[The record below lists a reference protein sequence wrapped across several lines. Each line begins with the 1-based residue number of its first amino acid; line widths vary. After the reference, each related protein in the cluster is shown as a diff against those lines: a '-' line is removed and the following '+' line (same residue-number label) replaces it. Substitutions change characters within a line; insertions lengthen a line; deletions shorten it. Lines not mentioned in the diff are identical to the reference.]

1 MEKSGAKSFKRF
13 KKVLLV
19 SGLLVFCSL
28 LTAQPASKPMRL
40 KEVTYLFSGTGF
52 YEGFNDVSSS
62 FLAVYTS
69 PRIIYAM
76 NDSMAQIMK
85 RSLLNA
91 MNSYW
96 EAGFDLG
103 EMEVSRSSS
112 TLREFPKFK
121 PKVAK
126 GSSDYWEVFVRISD
140 RAAFPWLPEAGA
152 MTDNA
157 TSLVLECKVLNGA
170 DGKETF
176 SRSMLVGIKKIP
188 PPPGSYLLEKV
199 PGMPQSFLHAF
210 DSAVRVFFSSGAP
223 ASLNLEV
230 EPACLFVSDSLTRQI
245 RRIIRFTTEGNTVR
259 VIDGPDMSWAPGKMD
274 MEKSGKTKREGAG
287 VLGGILTATTG
298 ISSSGE
304 KSKTTNYISR
314 IPVTDPTENKT
325 YTFHIPVTEKEV
337 QTIER
342 NRERGTG
349 TVHTETTDRSASRNI
364 NGPGYLTLEADTIG
378 TFEFFPGQP
387 NEPGDVFTSFW
398 NGVDS
403 ATIMPMPDRWNN
415 DDLYSP
421 ISVEGTLYD
430 KPFRFSNHKA
440 GNQLDIYYDAKHV
453 ATLRV
458 NNGRPTDGILY
469 YADIS
474 PEALKALAMFTT
486 LPYGFYGM

>member
-1 MEKSGAKSFKRF
+1 MEKSGAKLFKQL
-13 KKVLLV
+13 KHALLV
-19 SGLLVFCSL
+19 SGLLLCTCL
-28 LTAQPASKPMRL
+28 LHAQPAQKPMRL
-40 KEVTYLFSGTGF
+40 KEVTYLFSGSGLYDGPTEVASTPGAN
-52 YEGFNDVSSS
+52 YV
-62 FLAVYTS
+62 S

-76 NDSMAQIMK
+76 NDSMGQIMK
-85 RSLLNA
+85 RSLLDA
-91 MNSYW
+91 MNHYW
-96 EAGFDLG
+96 EAGFDLSTL
-103 EMEVSRSSS
+103 EVTRSSS
-112 TLREFPKFK
+112 MLREFPKFK

-126 GSSDYWEVFVRISD
+126 GSSDNWEVFVRISD
-140 RAAFPWLPEAGA
+140 RAAYPWIAAAAGLSE
-152 MTDNA
+152 NA
-157 TSLVLECKVLNGA
+157 ANLLFECKVLNGA

-176 SRSMLVGIKKIP
+176 SRTMQVTIKRSP

-199 PGMPQSFLHAF
+199 PGMPQSYLNAF
-210 DSAVRVFFSSGAP
+210 DSAVRVFFSAGAP
-223 ASLNLEV
+223 ATLNLDM

-245 RRIIRFTTEGNTVR
+245 RRIIRFTAEGNTVR
-259 VIDGPDMSWAPGKMD
+259 VIDGPEMSWAPGKMD

-342 NRERGTG
+342 NRERGSG
-349 TVHTETTDRSASRNI
+349 TVHTETTDRSSNRYT

-378 TFEFFPGQP
+378 TFEFYPGQP
-387 NEPGDVFTSFW
+387 NEEEDVFTSCW

-403 ATIMPMPDRWNN
+403 ATIMPMPNRWNN
-415 DDLYSP
+415 DDLYNP
-421 ISVEGTLYD
+421 ISVEGTLYN

-458 NNGRPTDGILY
+458 NNGLPTDGILY
-469 YADIS
+469 NADV
-474 PEALKALAMFTT
+474 PAYVLKALAMFTT

>member
-1 MEKSGAKSFKRF
+1 MEKNHSKSFKWL
-13 KKVLLV
+13 KKALPVAGFLACC
-19 SGLLVFCSL
+19 GL
-28 LTAQPASKPMRL
+28 LTAQNASKPMRL
-40 KEVTYLFSGTGF
+40 KEVTYIFSGTGF
-52 YEGFNDVSSS
+52 YEGFTDVSSS
-62 FLAVYTS
+62 PMAAYTS

-85 RSLLNA
+85 RSLLKA

-96 EAGFDLG
+96 EAGFELDGL
-103 EMEVSRSSS
+103 EVTRSSS
-112 TLREFPKFK
+112 MLREFPKFK

-126 GSSDYWEVFVRISD
+126 GSSDYWEVFIRISD
-140 RAAFPWLPEAGA
+140 RVAFPWMPEAGA
-152 MTDNA
+152 MTENA
-157 TSLVLECKVLNGA
+157 TNLLLECKVLNGA

-176 SRSMLVGIKKIP
+176 SRSMQVGIKRTP

-199 PGMPQSFLHAF
+199 PGMPQSYLHAF
-210 DSAVRVFFSSGAP
+210 DSAVRVFFSSGPP
-223 ASLNLEV
+223 ATLGLEI
-230 EPACLFVSDSLTRQI
+230 EPACLFVSDSLSRQI
-245 RRIIRFTTEGNTVR
+245 RRLIRFTAEGNTVR
-259 VIDGPDMSWAPGKMD
+259 VIDGPEMSWAPGKMD

-314 IPVTDPTENKT
+314 IPVTDPVENKT

-342 NRERGTG
+342 NRERGSG
-349 TVHTETTDRSASRNI
+349 TVHTETTDRSSNRYT
-364 NGPGYLTLEADTIG
+364 NGPGYLTLEADTIA
-378 TFEFFPGQP
+378 TYQFFTGQP
-387 NEPGDVFTSFW
+387 DKGEDVFNRCW

-403 ATIMPMPDRWNN
+403 ATIMPMPKSWNN
-415 DDLYSP
+415 DDLYNP
-421 ISVEGTLYD
+421 LSVEGTLYE

-469 YADIS
+469 NADV
-474 PEALKALAMFTT
+474 PAHVLKALAMFTT
-486 LPYGFYGM
+486 LPYGFYGL